1 MSQGRKLR
9 VAAASPRVDR
19 TLPEKENLPIAI
31 RHMEE
36 AADQGADIVCFPE
49 GFPGPY
55 FGPADFVSLAPLRE
69 AARRLSICVLAGM
82 VEEYPE
88 HENTYYLCQHLISS
102 DGAVVGTY
110 RRVLPNPHYM
120 NEYLFRG
127 KIIAP
132 GSELEPYDALNTR
145 IGVLVCSELWSPEL
159 PLILS
164 LKGAEI
170 IFAPIGGAIYELQEN
185 WEHIVRA
192 RAAENNA
199 FVVVCQNAW
208 GMEEVLTMI
217 AGPDQLIAESRK
229 PGVLVADVDLD
240 RVTWLRENT
249 QKMVLPKPYRA
260 IPGMLRHRRPELYE
274 KIVAPQ
280 DDRYDFWFFRNP

>member
-1 MSQGRKLR
+1 M
-9 VAAASPRVDR
+9 
-19 TLPEKENLPIAI
+19 I
-31 RHMEE
+31 
-36 AADQGADIVCFPE
+36 CFPE

-55 FGPADFVSLAPLRE
+55 FGPPDFVSLDRMQE
-69 AARRLSICVLAGM
+69 AARESRIAVLAGM
-82 VEEYPE
+82 VEAYEGR
-88 HENTYYLCQHLISS
+88 ENTFYLCERVIGPDGTLI
-102 DGAVVGTY
+102 GTY

-120 NEYLFRG
+120 NDYLFRG
-127 KIIAP
+127 KAIAP
-132 GSELEPYDALNTR
+132 GDEIEPFQIGEAT

-159 PLILS
+159 PLILA

-208 GMEEVLTMI
+208 GMEDVLTII
-217 AGPDQLIAESRK
+217 AGPDDVVAESRK

-240 RVTWLRENT
+240 RASWLRENT
-249 QKMVLPKPYRA
+249 QKMVLPKPYKA
-260 IPGMLRHRRPELYE
+260 IPGMLRHRRPELYKTIAE
-274 KIVAPQ
+274 PQ
-280 DDRYDFWFFRNP
+280 AETYDFWFFEKQ